1 MAETGHAKNVA
12 NFETLIIT
20 CTGYGTLYNHTK
32 SSISLIQLN
41 KKYNAGADSLTK
53 INTMLP
59 PWQNDIG
66 ARDIIFSPLSKLITR
81 VSNAVAASD
90 VTPQFIKDV
99 RTITRKLQGKRA
111 TPKIPVVPTPPT
123 PPTPPSTDTLDTIL
137 KSISASQMSFDNRT
151 LNMDKLN
158 QLLASNPN
166 YIPNETDLTVAVLTT
181 LQTDMVTSNTAVKTD
196 YTPLSN
202 SRIDRDSILYDPTT
216 GLVERAG
223 EVKKYIKSVFGGTS
237 PQYKQVSGLEFRY
250 P

>member
-12 NFETLIIT
+12 NFETLIII
-20 CTGYGTLYNHTK
+20 CTAYGTQYNPTK
-32 SSISLIQLN
+32 ASLSLIALT
-41 KKYNAGADSLTK
+41 KKQKAGADSLTQ

-66 ARDIIFSPLSKLITR
+66 AREIIFAPLSKLITR

-90 VTPQFIKDV
+90 VTPQFIKEV
-99 RTITRKLQGKRA
+99 KTITRKLQGKRA
-111 TPKIPVVPTPPT
+111 TPKVPISPTPPA
-123 PPTPPSTDTLDTIL
+123 TDLLDTTL

-151 LNMDKLN
+151 ANMEKLN
-158 QLLASNPN
+158 LLLASNPN

-181 LQTDMVTSNTAVKTD
+181 LQTNMATSNTAVKTD

-202 SRIDRDSILYDPTT
+202 SRIDRNKILYDTTT
-216 GLVERAG
+216 GLVELAG

-237 PQYKQVSGLEFRY
+237 AQYKQVSGLEFRY
-250 P
+250 IPG